1 LKYEPR
7 QGARGSG
14 ARDDFARDNEEAI
27 IGTQLRFAMDDCRPR
42 RLAESEER

>member
-7 QGARGSG
+7 QIIRDSG
-14 ARDDFARDNEEAI
+14 ARDSFTRDNEEAI
-27 IGTQLRFAMDDCRPR
+27 IGTQLRFGMDDCHTR